1 MHSATLLSAVV
12 GLSASAAAHMVM
24 NQPVPLNPS
33 TISTSPLNGE
43 DSFFPC
49 QGGEAGSYDGDTNT
63 FQAGGQQTLG
73 FTGSAVHGGGSCQIS
88 LTYENPPPADKS
100 KWKVIHT
107 IMGGCPSNAAGNLVT
122 SGSDANGRPDGA
134 ECTPG
139 ESGEC
144 KNVFE
149 FPVPADLPNGQVFV
163 AWTWFNKIG
172 NREMY
177 MNCAAAE
184 ITGGSDDTSFLDS
197 LPEMFVANIP
207 GECTTNEG
215 VLEIPN
221 PGESVERHED
231 SNPDSIGTC
240 GSAGSGGSSGGG
252 VTPPSNDSGSG
263 DTPVADEPETPEAP
277 AGPDVP
283 DGSNDFNQ
291 GFNGPNRGGNF
302 IPIDGN
308 DGVEA
313 APTNPNPVA
322 PVNPPINEAPV
333 NSPSAGSGQCPQG
346 FISCTEPG
354 QVVCDG
360 TTNFGICDLDNCA
373 KVMPLANGSVCE
385 NGVVAR
391 KVKRSSVRGS
401 SSANH
406 GRLHHQH
413 RRRIAEVGS

>member
-1 MHSATLLSAVV
+1 MS
-12 GLSASAAAHMVM
+12 M

-43 DSFFPC
+43 NFLFPC
-49 QGGEAGSYDGDTNT
+49 QGGEAGSYDGDSNT
-63 FQAGGQQTLG
+63 FQAGGQQTLS

-88 LTYENPPPADKS
+88 VTYENPPPADKS

-122 SGSDANGRPDGA
+122 SGSDANNRPDGA
-134 ECTPG
+134 ECAPG

-149 FPVPADLPNGQVFV
+149 FPVPADLPNGEIFV

-221 PGESVERHED
+221 PGESVERHEE
-231 SNPDSIGTC
+231 SSPNSIGTC
-240 GSAGSGGSSGGG
+240 GSGGSGGSSGGD
-252 VTPPSNDSGSG
+252 VTPPSNGSGSGSG
-263 DTPVADEPETPEAP
+263 DAPVTSEPASP
-277 AGPDVP
+277 P
-283 DGSNDFNQ
+283 DGGDGSDDSNDFNQ
-291 GFNGPNRGGNF
+291 GFNGQNRGGSF
-302 IPIDGN
+302 VPIDGEE
-308 DGVEA
+308 GAET
-313 APTNPNPVA
+313 APIDPNPVA
-322 PVNPPINEAPV
+322 PVNPPANRQPAGDAPIDEAPV
-333 NSPSAGSGQCPQG
+333 NSPSAGNGQCPQG

-354 QVVCDG
+354 KMVCEG
-360 TTNFGICDLDNCA
+360 TTSFGICDIDNCA
-373 KVMPLANGSVCE
+373 KVMPLAVGSVCE
-385 NGVVAR
+385 NGVMAH
-391 KVKRSSVRGS
+391 KVKRSSVRGL

-406 GRLHHQH
+406 GRLHYQH
-413 RRRIAEVGS
+413 RRRLADASS